1 MESTHGVRP
10 HAHHVYLCLHAFGE
24 CARGDAVTCRS
35 ETCISV
41 CALTRT
47 NERFVDAFAA
57 GARKLVVSQGAQA
70 GALLRGD
77 AHLVVT
83 DTSEAEL
90 LRQWYPGQLCVGRH
104 QPYTRE
110 SKAILIPRGDQA
122 FSTPPCHL
130 VIAFRLGGSQ
140 ISFTFCS
147 SRVGDQNFWS
157 PKVLVPDPHI
167 QPICSHI

>member
-1 MESTHGVRP
+1 MESSHGVRP

-41 CALTRT
+41 CDLTRT

-70 GALLRGD
+70 GALLGGD

-90 LRQWYPGQLCVGRH
+90 LRQWYPGKLCVGRH

-122 FSTPPCHL
+122 FSIPPCHL

-140 ISFTFCS
+140 ISLTFCS
-147 SRVGDQNFWS
+147 SRVGDQNFWVAKS
-157 PKVLVPDPHI
+157 FGPGPF

>member
-1 MESTHGVRP
+1 MRP
-10 HAHHVYLCLHAFGE
+10 HAHHVYLCLHAFAFGE

-70 GALLRGD
+70 GALLGGD

-140 ISFTFCS
+140 ISFTFCW